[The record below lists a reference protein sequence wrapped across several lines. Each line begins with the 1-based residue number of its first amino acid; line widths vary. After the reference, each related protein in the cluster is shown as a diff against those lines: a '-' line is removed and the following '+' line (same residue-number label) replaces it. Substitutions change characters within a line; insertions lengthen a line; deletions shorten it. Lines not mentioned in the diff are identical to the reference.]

1 MTHDMGMLSTT
12 TKHQLVEVNVEL
24 VPSSYIFE
32 KVSVGG
38 FSKLFLF
45 KRNQIY

>member
-24 VPSSYIFE
+24 IPSYYILE

-38 FSKLFLF
+38 FSK
-45 KRNQIY
+45 